1 MLKYVVVLILF
12 LALLT
17 ACMLLLKRNRNKR
30 KAENRPGITGTVLTV
45 LFWVLTVFAVLI
57 PAGVIAS
64 IFLGE
69 RYDFLFMY
77 PAIISFLITSGY
89 MFWRQFQ
96 QDWEHYMK
104 KLLDFDYDWF
114 SAPQRKLAKV
124 IFGVLFGV
132 TMLANTILM
141 AYGGN
146 PELSDGAY
154 VTVSHGQI
162 IRSISENEYILLHT
176 LSRYSWCGFVY
187 TFQFAEL
194 FSIRND
200 CLKISAGK

>member
-1 MLKYVVVLILF
+1 MLKYVVLILF
-12 LALLT
+12 FAVLT
-17 ACMLLLKRNRNKR
+17 AFVLLLKRNMNKR

-57 PAGVIAS
+57 PSGVIAS

-89 MFWRQFQ
+89 MFWRQSQ
-96 QDWEHYMK
+96 EDRERYMK
-104 KLLDFDYDWF
+104 KLLDFDYDCF
-114 SAPQRKLAKV
+114 TAPQRKLAKV
-124 IFGVLFGV
+124 IFGVLLGINVFV
-132 TMLANTILM
+132 LIIEM
-141 AYGGN
+141 AYGGL

-176 LSRYSWCGFVY
+176 LSRYSWCGIIY
-187 TFQFAEL
+187 AILFAAL